1 MFRIYNQ
8 SYAAFLE
15 TLDAQGRS
23 MLRFLHVR
31 FSPQYQS
38 HTDVQPPDASLT
50 PPLALRDACQI
61 LREII
66 QVYDSSLVDQADR
79 SDSATFSQLLGKA
92 VDPSVEMCE
101 RMADLRKG
109 ATNWDKDIF
118 LINCL
123 GYLQTTL
130 TSVPFTAERVED
142 LEKKIQL
149 HVESMTYEH
158 VSRSLLQMRVWLMT
172 AR

>member
-1 MFRIYNQ
+1 MCRIYDQ
-8 SYAAFLE
+8 SYTAFLE

-31 FSPQYQS
+31 LEPEHSI
-38 HTDVQPPDASLT
+38 DAQPPDANLT

-66 QVYDSSLVDQADR
+66 QVYDSSLVDPADR
-79 SDSATFSQLLGKA
+79 SDSEAFSQLLGKA

-109 ATNWDKDIF
+109 ATDWDKDIF

-123 GYLQTTL
+123 GYLQTAL
-130 TSVPFTAERVED
+130 TSVPFTAGRVIE

-158 VSRSLLQMRVWLMT
+158 VS
-172 AR
+172 